1 MILICLTSCGVILVL
16 VQLDCSLFFYF
27 VMNNGLHQMVRN
39 PTRDENILDI
49 LLTNENLAV
58 INVTVLAPFS
68 TSNHSSFSWYAWCI
82 VLYNIMQYYI

>member
-1 MILICLTSCGVILVL
+1 MPDILWSDLSTSPARLF
-16 VQLDCSLFFYF
+16 SFFYF

-68 TSNHSSFSWYAWCI
+68 TSDHSSFSWYAWCI